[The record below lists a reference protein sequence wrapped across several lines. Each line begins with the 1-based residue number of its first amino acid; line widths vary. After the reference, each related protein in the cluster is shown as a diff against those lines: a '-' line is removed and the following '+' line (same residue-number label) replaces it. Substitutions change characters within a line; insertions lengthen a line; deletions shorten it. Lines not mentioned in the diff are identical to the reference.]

1 MTYLLAVVRFILTV
15 IVALLLALL
24 LTGCTVGPKYIKPTV
39 ATTPKYKEEAPT
51 SFNQS
56 DQWQPARPGDQAS
69 RGNWWEIFGDSELN
83 KLEEQIEGS
92 NQDLKVAEARFREAR
107 AAIRFSRAS
116 QFPTVSTAPSAAYV
130 KSSDFSP
137 NFPSKVE
144 ESGKGDFVLPFD
156 LSYELDLWG
165 RVRRNVAAAREEAQ
179 ATAADYETAK
189 LSLQAELAMDYFE
202 LRSADAQ
209 KQLLDDTV
217 KAYTDNV
224 QLTLNR
230 FKGGVAPKAD
240 VAQAQTQ
247 LDTTRVQDTDVT
259 VQRAEFEHAI
269 AILIGKPPAEFSL
282 ATAPLNYQP
291 PSTPIGLP
299 SELLQR
305 RPDIAA
311 AERRVAEANEQI
323 GIARAAYFPT
333 VNLDGTVG
341 FAGSQGS
348 NWFSWPSGF
357 WAVGPAL
364 AETLLD
370 AGRRRATSESARAN
384 FDAAVASYR
393 QTSLTA
399 FQEVEDNVAALRILE
414 NETQQQQQA
423 ITSSQESLQL
433 FTNRYKGGVDAYLQ
447 VITAQ
452 TIELANERNA
462 IDIMRRRLDA
472 SVLLIKAL
480 GGGWNVSNLPTF
492 GASSGRADDHQNVR
506 GGSTNLARSQCSG
519 SQCPPSEITAI

>member
-1 MTYLLAVVRFILTV
+1 MKYLFALMRFILTGV
-15 IVALLLALL
+15 VALLLVLLIVALE
-24 LTGCTVGPKYIKPTV
+24 GCTVGPKYVKPSVPT
-39 ATTPKYKEEAPT
+39 APAYKEDTPA
-51 SFNQS
+51 SFKES
-56 DQWQPARPGDQAS
+56 EQWQPAHPGDQTS
-69 RGNWWEIFGDSELN
+69 RGNWWEIFSDPELS
-83 KLEEQIEGS
+83 KLEEQVADS

-107 AAIRFSRAS
+107 AAIRFNRAA
-116 QFPTVSTAPSAAYV
+116 QFPTIATAPTASYV
-130 KSSDFSP
+130 KSSDFSQS
-137 NFPSKVE
+137 FPSKIQE
-144 ESGKGDFVLPFD
+144 ASTGSFVLPFD

-165 RVRRNVAAAREEAQ
+165 RVRRSVAAAREEAQ

-189 LSLQAELAMDYFE
+189 LSLEAELALDYFE

-217 KAYTDNV
+217 KAYTDNL
-224 QLTLNR
+224 QLTLSR

-259 VQRAEFEHAI
+259 VQRAQFEHAI
-269 AILIGKPPAEFSL
+269 AILIGKPPANFTL
-282 ATAPLNYQP
+282 AAVPLNNQP
-291 PSTPIGLP
+291 PSIPIGLP

-311 AERRVAEANEQI
+311 AERRVAEANQQI

-333 VNLDGTVG
+333 VTLGGTAG
-341 FAGSQGS
+341 FAGTQGS
-348 NWFSWPSGF
+348 NWFTWPSGF

-364 AETLLD
+364 AETLFD

-384 FDAAVASYR
+384 YDATVATYR

-414 NETQQQQQA
+414 NEGQQQKQA
-423 ITSSQESLQL
+423 IASSEESLQL
-433 FTNRYKGGVDAYLQ
+433 FTNRYKGGVDTYLQ

-462 IDIMRRRLDA
+462 IDIQRRRLDA

-480 GGGWNVSNLPTF
+480 GGGWNASNLPTF
-492 GASSGRADDHQNVR
+492 GASAVR
-506 GGSTNLARSQCSG
+506 DY
-519 SQCPPSEITAI
+519 

>member
-1 MTYLLAVVRFILTV
+1 MKYVLEVARFILCST
-15 IVALLLALL
+15 IVLILVLLLA
-24 LTGCTVGPKYIKPTV
+24 GCTVGPKYIKPTTPTT
-39 ATTPKYKEEAPT
+39 ATYKEELPS
-51 SFNQS
+51 SFKES
-56 DQWQPARPGDQAS
+56 DQWQPAHPADQTT
-69 RGNWWEIFGDSELN
+69 RGNWWEVFGDPELN
-83 KLEEQIEGS
+83 NLEEQIAGS
-92 NQDLKVAEARFREAR
+92 NQTLKVAEARFREAR
-107 AAIRFSRAS
+107 AAIRFNRAA
-116 QFPTVSTAPSAAYV
+116 QFPTISTVPSASYV
-130 KSSDFSP
+130 KNSDFSP
-137 NFPSKVE
+137 SFPSKIQQ
-144 ESGKGDFVLPFD
+144 SSKGEFVLPFD

-165 RVRRNVAAAREEAQ
+165 RVRRSVAAAREEAQ

-189 LSLQAELAMDYFE
+189 LSLEAELALDYFE

-217 KAYTDNV
+217 KAYTDNL

-230 FKGGVAPKAD
+230 FKGGVAPRAD

-247 LDTTRVQDTDVT
+247 LDTTNVQDTDVT
-259 VQRAEFEHAI
+259 VQRAQFEHAI
-269 AILIGKPPAEFSL
+269 AILIGKPPAAFSL
-282 ATAPLNYQP
+282 AAVPLNYQP
-291 PSTPIGLP
+291 PSIPIGLP

-311 AERRVAEANEQI
+311 AERRVAEANNQI

-333 VNLDGTVG
+333 VTLGGTAG
-341 FAGSQGS
+341 FAGTQGS

-364 AETLLD
+364 AETLFD

-384 FDAAVASYR
+384 YDATVATYR

-423 ITSSQESLQL
+423 VASSQLSLQL
-433 FTNRYKGGVDAYLQ
+433 FTNRYKGGVDTYLQ

-452 TIELANERNA
+452 TTELANERNA
-462 IDIMRRRLDA
+462 IDILRRRLDA
-472 SVLLIKAL
+472 SVLLVKAL

-492 GASSGRADDHQNVR
+492 GASSVRDH
-506 GGSTNLARSQCSG
+506 
-519 SQCPPSEITAI
+519 